1 MKTRSMILASA
12 AATLFAAGVGGG
24 ADTASAGHHE
34 VKCEGVNACKGKSDC
49 KTATSDCAGY
59 NSCKGKG
66 YKILSPEECEDLK
79 AEMDDNDDE

>member
-12 AATLFAAGVGGG
+12 AATLFVAGVGGG

-49 KTATSDCAGY
+49 KTATSDCSGH

-66 YKILSPEECEDLK
+66 FKMLPPEECDEIQQDED
-79 AEMDDNDDE
+79 ES